1 MSKEAEINFVIK
13 LDDDNGP
20 EEIYWGASDAD
31 FEGLKPCE
39 SLMISMWDQV
49 EKNTMSIDL
58 WTKEMEVGEMSTHF
72 YFTFMKM
79 AETYYKST
87 KNKELS
93 DMIAHFAQDFAKKI
107 EKIIVVGAEMIYF

>member
-1 MSKEAEINFVIK
+1 MSKDAEIKFTIK
-13 LDDDNGP
+13 LDHAKVP
-20 EEIYWGASDAD
+20 EQIFWEASDSD
-31 FEGLKPCE
+31 FEGKKPCD
-39 SLMISMWDQV
+39 SIMISMWDKND
-49 EKNTMSIDL
+49 KNTLSIDL
-58 WTKEMEVGEMSTHF
+58 WTNNMEIGEMDAHF

-107 EKIIVVGAEMIYF
+107 EENAKLDK

>member
-1 MSKEAEINFVIK
+1 MSKQNEIKFSIT
-13 LDDDNGP
+13 LDDKNVP
-20 EEIYWGASDAD
+20 EKIFWEASDAD
-31 FEGLKPCE
+31 FEGKKPCD
-39 SLMISMWDQV
+39 SIMISMWDKND
-49 EKNTMSIDL
+49 KNTLSIDL
-58 WTKEMEVGEMSTHF
+58 WTNNMEIGEMVAHF

-107 EKIIVVGAEMIYF
+107 EENAKLDQ